1 MQKLTTTQLRVWF
14 KEYNKKYFNN
24 TLNIPMFVI
33 SNTRR
38 ALGDFNPLGGH
49 PRIRIS
55 VFYQREEKSYQQT
68 LIHEMIHLWQWQ
80 TKTADRQHGYD
91 FKRKAKEINRDGW
104 NISRTT
110 KLNFEEKSTAPE
122 VTCYIMTWLNTKG
135 IAVSRLS
142 DSSVD
147 YFFNYY
153 YGKLT
158 DCRLYK
164 VKGNYF
170 QQFKKCCSKITYYTH
185 NQREF
190 DNNVKPY
197 IVEEICR
204 NLKEAV

>member
-1 MQKLTTTQLRVWF
+1 MQRLTTTQLRTWF

-24 TLNIPMFVI
+24 ILNTPTFVI
-33 SNTRR
+33 SKTRR
-38 ALGDFNPLGGH
+38 ALGDFNPLNGN
-49 PRIRIS
+49 PRIRVS
-55 VFYQREEKSYQQT
+55 SYYQRDEKSYQQT

-104 NISRTT
+104 DIKRTST
-110 KLNFEEKSTAPE
+110 LTSDEKSTGLE

-135 IAVSRLS
+135 IAVSRLA
-142 DSSVD
+142 DSSAQ
-147 YFFNYY
+147 FFFDYY

-170 QQFKKCCSKITYYTH
+170 QQFKSCRSKIIYYTH
-185 NQREF
+185 NQKEF
-190 DNNVKPY
+190 DTKVKPY
-197 IVEEICR
+197 IIEEICR
-204 NLKEAV
+204 NTKEVA